1 MSDSLWPHGLY
12 SPWNSPG
19 QNTKVGSLSLLQG
32 IFPTQ
37 RANPGLPHCRQI
49 LYQLSQKGRPRIL
62 EWVDTMA
69 ITYLWTSTRKT
80 EKRTLIVII
89 KHNYFSD
96 YWKHFM
102 LRMIFDECSLEH
114 KHSHTWC
121 PIWEVHAEASYS
133 NFLITKPSIFFF
145 QTLWSYSQTTCHY
158 SWTSNDSH
166 LRPYILPSKLDNEI
180 YSLSFSQLEGIPF
193 VNVFQGNL

>member
-1 MSDSLWPHGLY
+1 MSDSLWPHGRY

-19 QNTKVGSLSLLQG
+19 QNTRVGSLSLLQG

-37 RANPGLPHCRQI
+37 RANPGTLQADSLPAEPKGKAKNPGMGRYYDYHLPVNKREDWEENSSC
-49 LYQLSQKGRPRIL
+49 YYKTQLFF
-62 EWVDTMA
+62 
-69 ITYLWTSTRKT
+69 Y
-80 EKRTLIVII
+80 
-89 KHNYFSD
+89 D

-121 PIWEVHAEASYS
+121 PIWEVHTEASYS
-133 NFLITKPSIFFF
+133 NFLITKPSFFFF

-158 SWTSNDSH
+158 SWTSNDQH
-166 LRPYILPSKLDNEI
+166 LRPYILPSKVDNEI
-180 YSLSFSQLEGIPF
+180 HSLSFSQLEGIPF